1 MSSLPNILI
10 LFSDQHRHDA
20 LGATGNDSI
29 QTPNLDRLAER
40 GVCFNDAHTTSPVCV
55 PARNSLISGRYPH
68 NHDRWGFGEPLPV
81 EEDSVFRQLQEAG
94 YYTAHVGKSHLGGD
108 HDHLRENESY
118 MHDRGFDYV
127 HETTGQWASQNVD
140 SYMTD
145 HWAEEGLLETFRE
158 DYRRRRED
166 SGLWPSPLP
175 WEEHMDS
182 YVCRQA
188 IEFVESYDR
197 EEPFCL
203 FVGIPGPHDP
213 MDPPERFA
221 DMYDPSDVDPPLEPD
236 EHGDWLPQ
244 NAREHMEREGWA
256 GPKGEDWWRPD
267 MTAEDYHEWRALYYA
282 KISLIDYWVG
292 EIQDAVAA
300 EHDLEDTLFV
310 YTSDHGEMAGD
321 HGMVAK
327 RVHLANSVRIPLIV
341 DWPGTAAS
349 GGRTDALAELID
361 VVPTV
366 LRAAGV
372 EDPESDADGVD
383 LTPVLENPDDPDRE
397 PRDVVLS
404 EVADREGECK
414 TMIATKAHRYAID
427 DDGEGYLLF
436 DRNEE
441 PDELT
446 NYAGHPEYRDIEQE
460 LRDRLLVAYQSTQR
474 VR

>member
-1 MSSLPNILI
+1 MSSKPNILL

-20 LGATGNDSI
+20 LGVAGNDTI
-29 QTPNLDRLAER
+29 RTPNLDALAGD
-40 GVCFNDAHTTSPVCV
+40 GVHFTDAHTTAPVCV
-55 PARNSLISGRYPH
+55 PARNSFISGRYPH

-81 EEDSVFRQLQEAG
+81 DEDSVFQRLQEVG
-94 YYTAHVGKSHLGGD
+94 YYTAHIGKSHLGGD
-108 HDHLRENESY
+108 DDHLRENEPY

-127 HETTGQWASQNVD
+127 HETTGQWGTQDVD

-145 HWAEEGLLETFRE
+145 YWEEQGLLETFRE
-158 DYRRRRED
+158 DYRRRRGE

-188 IEFVESYDR
+188 VEFVEDYDR
-197 EEPFCL
+197 DEPFCL

-221 DMYDPSDVDPPLEPD
+221 DWYDPADVDPPHEPD
-236 EHGDWLPQ
+236 DHGDWLPDS
-244 NAREHMEREGWA
+244 AREHMDLEGWA

-267 MTAEDYHEWRALYYA
+267 MSAEDYREWRALYYA
-282 KISLIDYWVG
+282 KVSLIDHWVG
-292 EIQDAVAA
+292 EIRDAVDA
-300 EHDLEDTLFV
+300 EHSLDETMFV

-321 HGMVAK
+321 HGMVGK

-341 DWPGTAAS
+341 DWPERGTD
-349 GGRTDALAELID
+349 GGQTDALAELID

-372 EDPESDADGVD
+372 EDPAADADGVD
-383 LTPVLENPDDPDRE
+383 LTPVLEDPDDPERE

-404 EVADREGECK
+404 EIADREGQIK
-414 TMIATKAHRYAID
+414 TMIATKSHRYALD
-427 DDGEGYLLF
+427 GDGEGYLLF
-436 DRNEE
+436 DRDEQ

-446 NYAGHPEYRDIEQE
+446 NYVGHPEYSDVEAE
-460 LRDRLLVAYQSTQR
+460 LRDRLLREYQRTQR
-474 VR
+474 VQ